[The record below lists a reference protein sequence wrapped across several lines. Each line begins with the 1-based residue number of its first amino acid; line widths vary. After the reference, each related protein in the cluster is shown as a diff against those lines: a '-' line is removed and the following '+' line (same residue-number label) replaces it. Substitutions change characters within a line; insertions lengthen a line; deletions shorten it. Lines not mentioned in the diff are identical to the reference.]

1 MRSLEMPV
9 TSFEKLIS
17 FCCPMKQRTQ
27 PDNTAKAQRWARRLS
42 LRVKKVLADHPH
54 ADPDN
59 VRHTLIL
66 LEQPPLERLQR
77 SLTRGRE
84 TRLQPLAHER
94 VRIFGAREAQAARR
108 NAVAITPTSS
118 GRVATQISR

>member
-1 MRSLEMPV
+1 MRTSEMPV

-17 FCCPMKQRTQ
+17 FAAMKQRTQ
-27 PDNTAKAQRWARRLS
+27 SDHTAKAQRWARRLS
-42 LRVKKVLADHPH
+42 LRVKRVLAAHPH

-77 SLTRGRE
+77 SLIRGR
-84 TRLQPLAHER
+84 
-94 VRIFGAREAQAARR
+94 AAALFRK
-108 NAVAITPTSS
+108 
-118 GRVATQISR
+118 